1 MIGQTNRQ
9 TEITTFYIQKK
20 GYLPHFYSETSLK
33 GKSVKFLNLLKK
45 NLENQTFRIKY
56 LQTQLGPPGIGMI
69 LSTMLLKSHVMM
81 KVELSGIP
89 FLFDNDLKNGKE
101 IHKHCFNCFTMMM
114 RHFLVYFIS
123 SNLNL
128 IKPNS
133 MCKSHFDTHYIVC
146 IKTRVSNA
154 SGFYLCA
161 IASLVNS

>member
-1 MIGQTNRQ
+1 
-9 TEITTFYIQKK
+9 
-20 GYLPHFYSETSLK
+20 
-33 GKSVKFLNLLKK
+33 
-45 NLENQTFRIKY
+45 
-56 LQTQLGPPGIGMI
+56 
-69 LSTMLLKSHVMM
+69 MM

-133 MCKSHFDTHYIVC
+133 MCKSHFDSHYIVC

-161 IASLVNS
+161 IASFCAAQVNLIARNKRNGIAQLCPTFLRLHCNVVFLYHSFLVLTVANLFNSHFPTQ